1 MGSILLAM
9 NYSGTNLQAQLS
21 YFLTYTAKE
30 Y

>member
-1 MGSILLAM
+1 MGSIFRAM

-21 YFLTYTAKE
+21 YFLTYTVKE